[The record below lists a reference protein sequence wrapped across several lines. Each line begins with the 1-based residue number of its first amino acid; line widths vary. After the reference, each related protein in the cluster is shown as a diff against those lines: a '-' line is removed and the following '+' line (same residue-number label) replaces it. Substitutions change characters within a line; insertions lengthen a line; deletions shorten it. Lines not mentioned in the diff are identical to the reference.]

1 MIGRLRPGHAL
12 RGLLVGWFLVPL
24 VPLALW
30 AFADRWPFPDR
41 LPDEFGFDG
50 LRTALASGA
59 GHAALM
65 STVLGLAVAAVATPV
80 GALAARALATGRVVA
95 PRLVQAIILA
105 PLVLPAFAVAL
116 GLDVVVLRLR
126 IPGTAA
132 VVGILAVAALPY
144 TTTVMRLAFGAYDMA
159 YEEEARTLG
168 ASRWTVAV
176 RIRLP
181 LLAPAISGA
190 AFLAFLVAWSDYV
203 VTLLIGG
210 GRLITL
216 PILVA
221 SFAAGTGNESV
232 VAVLSSGAILPPLIL
247 LIVVAR
253 FRGRREVAR

>member
-1 MIGRLRPGHAL
+1 MTGRRRVF
-12 RGLLVGWFLVPL
+12 RGILVGWFLVPL

-30 AFADRWPFPDR
+30 AFANRWPFPAR
-41 LPDEFGFDG
+41 FPQEFGFDG
-50 LRTALASGA
+50 VRTALDSGA
-59 GHAALM
+59 VHAALL
-65 STVLGLAVAAVATPV
+65 STALGVAVAAVATPV
-80 GALAARALATGRVVA
+80 GALAARALASGRVVA
-95 PRLVQAIILA
+95 PRLVQAMLLS

-126 IPGTAA
+126 VPGAAA
-132 VVGILAVAALPY
+132 VVVILAVAALPY
-144 TTTVMRLAFGAYDMA
+144 TTTVMGLAFGAYDVA

-168 ASRWTVAV
+168 ASRWTVAL

-216 PILVA
+216 PMLVG

-232 VAVLSSGAILPPLIL
+232 VAVLSLAAILPPLIL